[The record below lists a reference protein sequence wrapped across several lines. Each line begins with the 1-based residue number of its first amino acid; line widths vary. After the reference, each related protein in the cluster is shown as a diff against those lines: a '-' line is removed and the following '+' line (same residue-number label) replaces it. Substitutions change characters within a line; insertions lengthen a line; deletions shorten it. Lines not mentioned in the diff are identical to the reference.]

1 MAAMMS
7 KCRRRSELER
17 DSKERYE
24 SVLCGAQQNELSLGT
39 PAATVSDAV
48 ACDAWLTVADYVN
61 FMMFNC
67 HVTSRVVLHM
77 LHGASL
83 QLNEAR

>member
-7 KCRRRSELER
+7 KCRRMSELER
-17 DSKERYE
+17 ESEERYE
-24 SVLCGAQQNELSLGT
+24 SVLCGAQRSNPCLDT

-48 ACDAWLTVADYVN
+48 GCDAWLTVADYVN
-61 FMMFNC
+61 FMMFIC
-67 HVTSRVVLHM
+67 HVTPRAVLHM

-83 QLNEAR
+83 QLIEAR